1 MRKNGLFLK
10 EGESMKAVGLTIIEF
25 LVTLLI
31 VYLLYYLFMIS
42 KYDKNGKLKKK
53 NKSSFFYK
61 LYLKIKLFILPTKN
75 EKDEILDRGRK
86 PKKIK
91 EEKDDIKIPTEV
103 EILIIKYNIDLSK
116 INYKKLLKIVG
127 FTCSIDIATI
137 LSIVSL
143 LPTDNIYI
151 ELLVG
156 GVLIIPVILI
166 SYSILGKYFKKKGIV
181 KKDEKRNASN
191 KRNRK

>member
-1 MRKNGLFLK
+1 
-10 EGESMKAVGLTIIEF
+10 MKAVGLTIIEF

-53 NKSSFFYK
+53 NKSGFFYK

-91 EEKDDIKIPTEV
+91 EEKEDIKIPTEV

-143 LPTDNIYI
+143 LPTNNIYI